1 MSTPPSAPT
10 RKISMLDHPFLA
22 PGRFRL
28 RSDIFLVPA
37 ASDAV
42 TSQTT
47 RNALMA
53 AGLIAGEIFR
63 PGMSQTRAPQ
73 ALPGVSHRAMGHA
86 PGPYDP
92 REGWTMMPTAP
103 IASSTGPATTS
114 GSLGG

>member
-1 MSTPPSAPT
+1 
-10 RKISMLDHPFLA
+10 MLDHPFLA

-42 TSQTT
+42 TSLAA
-47 RNALMA
+47 RNGLMT
-53 AGLIAGEIFR
+53 AGLIAGEFFW

-73 ALPGVSHRAMGHA
+73 ALRGVSHRAMGYA
-86 PGPYDP
+86 PGSYDP

-103 IASSTGPATTS
+103 IVSSTGPATTS
-114 GSLGG
+114 GSLGGRH